1 MHRPPSFFKS
11 LTTTQ
16 SGFLLCYVFMEMES
30 ELFKLLLNKQHMAYL
45 LTNRQCEVL
54 RVHGDFS
61 EFAISEQIANEST
74 DLFDFIPEL
83 IGCDDILWDVLDGNL
98 SDFELKNLNR
108 INEKGGTFYLN
119 LYIFPYQPL
128 EGEKLL
134 LVLLNNTTEWTK
146 IQQTLTQQRNELHL
160 LQHDLA
166 QTNQQLEFIL
176 QHYVPREVSK
186 GLLEKRITPELGGEL
201 REVTVLFADL
211 RNFTSTSEKFS
222 PRQIVEMLHV
232 YLNLA
237 SEAIEETGGVIVNYM
252 GDAVMAVF
260 NAPNLQ
266 PDHALRAVRAGLI
279 MQFKASQYHSSQTQD
294 IPPMFFGVG
303 INTGQAV
310 MGNIGAHWHYQ
321 YTAIGDS
328 VNVASRICS
337 YARAGEIL
345 IGTNTYND
353 VLHHVSAIPLEQ
365 PLKFKG
371 KSCET
376 MVYQVLNLK

>member
-1 MHRPPSFFKS
+1 MD
-11 LTTTQ
+11 
-16 SGFLLCYVFMEMES
+16 S
-30 ELFKLLLNKQHMAYL
+30 ELFKLLLHKQHTAYL
-45 LTNRQCEVL
+45 LINRQCEV
-54 RVHGDFS
+54 VKFYGDFTH
-61 EFAISEQIANEST
+61 FALDQTITSNSS
-74 DLFDFIPEL
+74 DVFDFIPEL
-83 IGCDDILWDVLDGNL
+83 IGSEDILWDVFDENL
-98 SDFELKNLNR
+98 PDFELENLNR
-108 INEKGGTFYLN
+108 INEIGEVFYLN
-119 LYIFPYQPL
+119 LYILAYQPP

-134 LVLLNNTTEWTK
+134 LIMLRDTTEWTK
-146 IQQTLTQQRNELHL
+146 IQQTLTQQRNDLHL

-222 PRQIVEMLHV
+222 PRQIVEMLHI

-237 SEAIEETGGVIVNYM
+237 CEAIEETGGVIVNFM

-260 NAPNLQ
+260 NAPNPQ

-279 MQFKASQYHSSQTQD
+279 MQLKASQHHASQTQD
-294 IPPMFFGVG
+294 IPAMFFGVG

-310 MGNIGAHWHYQ
+310 MGNIGAQWHYQ

-337 YARAGEIL
+337 HARAGEIL
-345 IGTNTYND
+345 IGTNTYEIVEHNIQAFPFD
-353 VLHHVSAIPLEQ
+353 Q

-376 MVYQVLNLK
+376 MVYRVFNLV

>member
-1 MHRPPSFFKS
+1 
-11 LTTTQ
+11 
-16 SGFLLCYVFMEMES
+16 MEP
-30 ELFKLLLNKQHMAYL
+30 ELFKLLLHKQHTAYL
-45 LTNRQCEVL
+45 LINRNYDVVQSYGNFSNFALDQAITTNSS
-54 RVHGDFS
+54 DM
-61 EFAISEQIANEST
+61 
-74 DLFDFIPEL
+74 FDFIPEL
-83 IGCDDILWDVLDGNL
+83 IGCDDILWDVFDGNL
-98 SDFELKNLNR
+98 PDFELENLNR
-108 INEKGGTFYLN
+108 INEIGEIFYLN
-119 LYIFPYQPL
+119 IYILAYQPPQ
-128 EGEKLL
+128 GEKLL
-134 LVLLNNTTEWTK
+134 LIMLRDTTEWTK
-146 IQQTLTQQRNELHL
+146 IQQTLTQQRNDLHL

-222 PRQIVEMLHV
+222 PRQVVEMLHV

-237 SEAIEETGGVIVNYM
+237 SEAVEETGGVVVNYM

-260 NAPNLQ
+260 NAPNFQ

-279 MQFKASQYHSSQTQD
+279 MQLKASQYHASQTQE
-294 IPPMFFGVG
+294 IPSMFFGVG
-303 INTGQAV
+303 INTGQVV
-310 MGNIGAHWHYQ
+310 MGNIGAQQHYQ

-337 YARAGEIL
+337 HARAGEIL
-345 IGTNTYND
+345 IGTNTYDATNK
-353 VLHHVSAIPLEQ
+353 HIQATPFEQ

-376 MVYQVLNLK
+376 MVYKVLGLL

>member
-1 MHRPPSFFKS
+1 
-11 LTTTQ
+11 
-16 SGFLLCYVFMEMES
+16 MEP
-30 ELFKLLLNKQHMAYL
+30 ELFKLFLHKQHTAYL
-45 LTNRQCEVL
+45 LINRQCEIVQSY
-54 RVHGDFS
+54 GTFS
-61 EFAISEQIANEST
+61 NFALDQAITSNSS
-74 DLFDFIPEL
+74 DMFDFIPEL

-98 SDFELKNLNR
+98 PDFELENLNR
-108 INEKGGTFYLN
+108 INDKGEIFYLN
-119 LYIFPYQPL
+119 VYILAYQPPQ
-128 EGEKLL
+128 GNKLL
-134 LVLLNNTTEWTK
+134 LIILRDTTDWTT
-146 IQQTLTQQRNELHL
+146 IQQTLTQQRNNLHL

-222 PRQIVEMLHV
+222 PRQVVEMLHI

-266 PDHALRAVRAGLI
+266 PDHAFRAVRAGLI
-279 MQFKASQYHSSQTQD
+279 MQFKASQYHASQTQD
-294 IPPMFFGVG
+294 IPAMFFGVG

-310 MGNIGAHWHYQ
+310 MGNIGAQWHYQ

-345 IGTNTYND
+345 IGTNTYNATKTTID
-353 VLHHVSAIPLEQ
+353 ALALEQ

-371 KSCET
+371 KSYET
-376 MVYQVLNLK
+376 IVYRVLGIL

>member
-1 MHRPPSFFKS
+1 
-11 LTTTQ
+11 
-16 SGFLLCYVFMEMES
+16 MEP
-30 ELFKLLLNKQHMAYL
+30 ELFKLLLHKQHMAYL
-45 LTNRQCEVL
+45 LINRQCEVL
-54 RVHGDFS
+54 QSYGNFF
-61 EFAISEQIANEST
+61 EFALDEQFTADSV
-74 DLFDFIPEL
+74 DMFDFIPEL
-83 IGCDDILWDVLDGNL
+83 IGCDDILWDILEGNL
-98 SDFELKNLNR
+98 ADFELKNLNR
-108 INEKGGTFYLN
+108 INKEGQIFYLN
-119 LYIFPYQPL
+119 IYILPFQPSK
-128 EGEKLL
+128 GDKLL
-134 LVLLNNTTEWTK
+134 LILLSDTTEWTK

-166 QTNQQLEFIL
+166 QSNQQLEFIL

-186 GLLEKRITPELGGEL
+186 GLLEKRITSELGGEL

-237 SEAIEETGGVIVNYM
+237 SEAIEEAGGVIVNYM

-260 NAPNLQ
+260 NAPNYQ
-266 PDHALRAVRAGLI
+266 SDHALRAVRAGLI
-279 MQFKASQYHSSQTQD
+279 MQLKASKYHATQTQD
-294 IPPMFFGVG
+294 IPAMFFGVG
-303 INTGQAV
+303 INTGQVV
-310 MGNIGAHWHYQ
+310 MGNIGAQWHYQ

-345 IGTNTYND
+345 IGTNTYKAANHD
-353 VLHHVSAIPLEQ
+353 ILAKPLEQ

-371 KSCET
+371 KSYET
-376 MVYQVLNLK
+376 VVYRVTGLI

>member
-1 MHRPPSFFKS
+1 MDA
-11 LTTTQ
+11 
-16 SGFLLCYVFMEMES
+16 
-30 ELFKLLLNKQHMAYL
+30 ELFRLLLHKQHTAFVIINREGEVVQSCGNFTSFAL
-45 LTNRQCEVL
+45 DHAITTNSKDV
-54 RVHGDFS
+54 
-61 EFAISEQIANEST
+61 
-74 DLFDFIPEL
+74 FDFIPEL
-83 IGCDDILWDVLDGNL
+83 IGSEDILWDILDGHL
-98 SDFELKNLNR
+98 ADFELENLNR
-108 INEKGGTFYLN
+108 IKDNNDICYLN
-119 LYIFPYQPL
+119 VYILPYYPPT
-128 EGEKLL
+128 GEKFLL
-134 LVLLNNTTEWTK
+134 IIMRDTSDWTN

-211 RNFTSTSEKFS
+211 RNFTSISEKLT
-222 PRQIVEMLHV
+222 PKQTVEMLHV

-237 SEAIEETGGVIVNYM
+237 SEAIEETGGVVVNYM

-266 PDHALRAVRAGLI
+266 PDHAFRAVRAGLV
-279 MQFKASQYHSSQTQD
+279 MQFKAAQYHANQQQN

-303 INTGQAV
+303 INTGLAL
-310 MGNIGAHWHYQ
+310 MGNIGAQGHYQ
-321 YTAIGDS
+321 YTAVGDS

-337 YARAGEIL
+337 YARPAEVL
-345 IGTNTYND
+345 IGTDTYAIVKN
-353 VLHHVSAIPLEQ
+353 HVQAEPLEQ
-365 PLKFKG
+365 ALKFKG

-376 MVYQVLNLK
+376 LVYHVCGLR

>member
-1 MHRPPSFFKS
+1 
-11 LTTTQ
+11 
-16 SGFLLCYVFMEMES
+16 MEPD
-30 ELFKLLLNKQHMAYL
+30 LFKLLLHKQHTAYL
-45 LTNRQCEVL
+45 LMNRECEVVQSCGNFL
-54 RVHGDFS
+54 NFALS
-61 EFAISEQIANEST
+61 EECLIDSR
-74 DLFDFIPEL
+74 DVFDFIPEL
-83 IGCDDILWDVLDGNL
+83 IGCDDILLDILDGNL
-98 SDFELKNLNR
+98 SDFELENLNR
-108 INEKGGTFYLN
+108 INSQEELFYLN
-119 LYIFPYQPL
+119 IYILPYQPL
-128 EGEKLL
+128 QGEKLL
-134 LVLLNNTTEWTK
+134 LIILKDTTEWTK

-160 LQHDLA
+160 LQQDLA

-222 PRQIVEMLHV
+222 PRQIVEMLHI

-237 SEAIEETGGVIVNYM
+237 SEAIEDAGGVIVNYM

-266 PDHALRAVRAGLI
+266 LDHGLRAVRAGLI
-279 MQFKASQYHSSQTQD
+279 MQLKASQYHATQTQD
-294 IPPMFFGVG
+294 IPSMFFGVG
-303 INTGQAV
+303 INTGLAV
-310 MGNIGAHWHYQ
+310 MGNIGAQWHYQ

-337 YARAGEIL
+337 HARAGEIL
-345 IGTNTYND
+345 IGTNTYET
-353 VLHHVSAIPLEQ
+353 VKHHIQATPFEQ

-376 MVYQVLNLK
+376 MVYKVLGFA

>member
-1 MHRPPSFFKS
+1 MK
-11 LTTTQ
+11 
-16 SGFLLCYVFMEMES
+16 S
-30 ELFKLLLNKQHMAYL
+30 ELFKLLLHKQHTVYL
-45 LTNRQCEVL
+45 LANRQCEVL
-54 RVHGDFS
+54 EVHGDFS

-74 DLFDFIPEL
+74 DIFDFIPEL

-98 SDFELKNLNR
+98 ADFELKNLNR
-108 INEKGGTFYLN
+108 INENGEIFYLN
-119 LYIFPYQPL
+119 LYIFPYQPI
-128 EGEKLL
+128 EGEKRLL
-134 LVLLNNTTEWTK
+134 ILLNNTTEWTK
-146 IQQTLTQQRNELHL
+146 IQQKLTQQRNELHL

-211 RNFTSTSEKFS
+211 RNFTSTSEKLS

-260 NAPNLQ
+260 NAPNPQ

-279 MQFKASQYHSSQTQD
+279 MQFKASKYHASQTQE

-310 MGNIGAHWHYQ
+310 MGNIGAQWHYQ

-353 VLHHVSAIPLEQ
+353 VLQHVFAIPLEQ

-376 MVYQVLNLK
+376 VVYQVLNLK

>member
-1 MHRPPSFFKS
+1 
-11 LTTTQ
+11 
-16 SGFLLCYVFMEMES
+16 MEP
-30 ELFKLLLNKQHMAYL
+30 ELFKLLLHKQHTAYL
-45 LTNRQCEVL
+45 LINRNYGVVQSYGHFNNFGL
-54 RVHGDFS
+54 DQT
-61 EFAISEQIANEST
+61 IT
-74 DLFDFIPEL
+74 DNSSDVFDFIPEL
-83 IGCDDILWDVLDGNL
+83 IGCDDILWDVFDGNL
-98 SDFELKNLNR
+98 PDFELENLNR
-108 INEKGGTFYLN
+108 INEVGKIFYLN
-119 LYIFPYQPL
+119 IYILAYQPL
-128 EGEKLL
+128 QGEKLL
-134 LVLLNNTTEWTK
+134 LIMLRDTTEWTK
-146 IQQTLTQQRNELHL
+146 IQQTLTQQRNDLHL

-237 SEAIEETGGVIVNYM
+237 SEAVEEAGGVIVNYM

-266 PDHALRAVRAGLI
+266 PDHAFRAVRAGLI
-279 MQFKASQYHSSQTQD
+279 MQLKASQHHATQTQD
-294 IPPMFFGVG
+294 IPSMFFGVG
-303 INTGQAV
+303 INTGQVV
-310 MGNIGAHWHYQ
+310 MGNIGAQRHYQ

-337 YARAGEIL
+337 HAQAGEIL
-345 IGTNTYND
+345 IGTNTYD
-353 VLHHVSAIPLEQ
+353 VVKKHIQATPFDQ

-376 MVYQVLNLK
+376 MVYKVLGLL

>member
-1 MHRPPSFFKS
+1 
-11 LTTTQ
+11 
-16 SGFLLCYVFMEMES
+16 MEA
-30 ELFKLLLNKQHMAYL
+30 ELFKLLLHKQHSAYL
-45 LTNRQCEVL
+45 LINRQCEVMQSCGSFL
-54 RVHGDFS
+54 SFGLN
-61 EFAISEQIANEST
+61 EQCLT
-74 DLFDFIPEL
+74 DSKDVFDFIPEL
-83 IGCDDILWDVLDGNL
+83 IGCDDILFDVLDGNL
-98 SDFELKNLNR
+98 PDFELENLNR
-108 INEKGGTFYLN
+108 INDIEEVFYLN
-119 LYIFPYQPL
+119 ICILPYQPPQ
-128 EGEKLL
+128 GEKLL
-134 LVLLNNTTEWTK
+134 LIVLRNTTEWTK
-146 IQQTLTQQRNELHL
+146 IQQTLTQQRNDLHL

-186 GLLEKRITPELGGEL
+186 GLLEKRITPKLGGEL

-222 PRQIVEMLHV
+222 PRQIVEMLHI

-237 SEAIEETGGVIVNYM
+237 SEAIEETGGVVVNYM

-260 NAPNLQ
+260 NAPNFQ

-279 MQFKASQYHSSQTQD
+279 MQLKASQHHATQTQG
-294 IPPMFFGVG
+294 IPSMFFGVG
-303 INTGQAV
+303 INTGQVV
-310 MGNIGAHWHYQ
+310 MGNIGAQQHYQ

-337 YARAGEIL
+337 HARAGEIL
-345 IGTNTYND
+345 IGTNTYD
-353 VLHHVSAIPLEQ
+353 IVKKHIQATPFEQ

-376 MVYQVLNLK
+376 MVYKVLGVL